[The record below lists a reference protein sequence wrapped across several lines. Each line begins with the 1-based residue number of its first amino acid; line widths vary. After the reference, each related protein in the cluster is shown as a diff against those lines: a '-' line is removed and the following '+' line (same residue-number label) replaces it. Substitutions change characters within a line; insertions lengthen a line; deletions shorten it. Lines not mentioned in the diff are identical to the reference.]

1 MLEMIIKYN
10 ENPKYASLHVGLF
23 RLYIV
28 LYTYYI
34 LFKGTTSNLDCTLDV
49 NVKLGH
55 DSFPE
60 VWVDVY
66 L

>member
-1 MLEMIIKYN
+1 MMEKIIKYN
-10 ENPKYASLHVGLF
+10 GNPIYESLYAHIRAS
-23 RLYIV
+23 YIEF
-28 LYTYYI
+28 I
-34 LFKGTTSNLDCTLDV
+34 IAGTTSNLDCTLDV

-55 DSFPE
+55 GSFPE